1 MGLFTKAKETS
12 QRIED
17 NKNAPDGF
25 KELSKVEIKDIRDII
40 TIDRIIV
47 RIVNVYKKDDKGDKV
62 KDENG
67 KYVIAKDFKG
77 NDLHNGVVFVAY
89 DKDKYF
95 VTSSKPMFNQIRV
108 IDDTITTK
116 ELGDYPVNGVSGYKV
131 KIVTTPITLKDGKT
145 YDYPVFID
153 VE

>member
-1 MGLFTKAKETS
+1 MGIFTNAKETS

-25 KELSKVEIKDIRDII
+25 KELEKVDIKTAKDVI
-40 TIDRIIV
+40 TIDKIVIRIID
-47 RIVNVYKKDDKGDKV
+47 VYKKDSKGDKV

-67 KYVIAKDFKG
+67 KYIVATDVNGANI
-77 NDLHNGVVFVAY
+77 HNAVVFVAFNGS
-89 DKDKYF
+89 KYF
-95 VTSSKPMFNQIRV
+95 ATTSRPMFNQIRV
-108 IDDTITTK
+108 IDDTITLK
-116 ELGDYPVNGVSGYKV
+116 ELGDYPVNGVTGSKV
-131 KIVTTPITLKDGKT
+131 KIVTTPVTLRDGKT